1 MTEVIKVCKSSVSKH
16 LTILLAI
23 ILILSLTSCGENK
36 NKQQSQNQ
44 QQKKDPPTALTEMET
59 QTDNMIKQIQKVRDQ
74 RAQMIRLQADESQGQ
89 KDDGKKNES
98 QQDSKKG
105 QQKKEEQQDKG
116 QNQNQAAQQKLPTIK
131 WQDFEKSIKAINE
144 LWNSYEPRAKK
155 DGAPDMLISKF
166 EDQLNKLTNS
176 IMDQNEEA
184 VLLAANNL
192 YQYYS
197 QFLNLYAHKSPPE
210 IKEIKYYLQ
219 QILIDAEAGTWD
231 NTQELLKN
239 MEKAWETAKSR
250 MEKPN
255 KELNEK
261 IDYAVQD
268 FSQAVQQ
275 KDLHL
280 SKLKGEILLKNLE
293 KIK

>member
-1 MTEVIKVCKSSVSKH
+1 MKENTITVLKIEV
-16 LTILLAI
+16 
-23 ILILSLTSCGENK
+23 GE
-36 NKQQSQNQ
+36 
-44 QQKKDPPTALTEMET
+44 
-59 QTDNMIKQIQKVRDQ
+59 
-74 RAQMIRLQADESQGQ
+74 
-89 KDDGKKNES
+89 
-98 QQDSKKG
+98 
-105 QQKKEEQQDKG
+105 
-116 QNQNQAAQQKLPTIK
+116 
-131 WQDFEKSIKAINE
+131 
-144 LWNSYEPRAKK
+144 
-155 DGAPDMLISKF
+155 
-166 EDQLNKLTNS
+166 
-176 IMDQNEEA
+176 
-184 VLLAANNL
+184 
-192 YQYYS
+192 
-197 QFLNLYAHKSPPE
+197 PPE

-219 QILIDAEAGTWD
+219 QILIDAEAGTWY

-255 KELNEK
+255 KEHNEK